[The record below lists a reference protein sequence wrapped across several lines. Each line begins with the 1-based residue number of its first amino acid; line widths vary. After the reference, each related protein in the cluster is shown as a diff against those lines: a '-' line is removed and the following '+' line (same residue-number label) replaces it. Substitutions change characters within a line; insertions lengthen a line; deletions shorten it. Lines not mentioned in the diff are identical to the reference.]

1 MIVND
6 DSIHFRYEKYWLP
19 FMSAVSGSVETDV
32 GPLCPPLDIHWVWH
46 THMLAPVSYSADCTA
61 VAGRLVGHTLT
72 SSQIR
77 EANRSVQ
84 YSTVQYSTVQ
94 RLTGQCSTV
103 QYSFSNA
110 LELLSWW
117 SH

>member
-1 MIVND
+1 MIVDD

-94 RLTGQCSTV
+94 YRSVGSWFGRC
-103 QYSFSNA
+103 FANA